1 MNKILKNKIADKLVN
16 AFLKNKIISPL
27 PQKIT
32 KKLTDAD
39 EFRKLCESKIK
50 EPIIG
55 IGKLLEIANVEF
67 CILLK

>member
-1 MNKILKNKIADKLVN
+1 MNKNLKNRIADRLVN

-27 PQKIT
+27 PKKLT

-50 EPIIG
+50 DPIIG
-55 IGKLLEIANVEF
+55 F
-67 CILLK
+67 